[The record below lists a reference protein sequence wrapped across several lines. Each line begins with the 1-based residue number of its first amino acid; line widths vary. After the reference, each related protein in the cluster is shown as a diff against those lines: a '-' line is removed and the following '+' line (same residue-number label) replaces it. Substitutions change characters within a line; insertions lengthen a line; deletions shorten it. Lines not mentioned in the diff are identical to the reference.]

1 MLPFELLEHQ
11 HGLRTRVTRQRRV
24 LPQLSQSG
32 RRERRVGVSVVSA
45 SRAPHL
51 SQSQPAQTSA
61 DQHGCSR
68 LSAHILGVTSPR
80 ARGACAW
87 PALVY
92 GVPRPSSLCHGD
104 RRSTVLGRPQH
115 RRPRGAIGRTRGGG
129 RRRGALEASL
139 GRERLCTC
147 EHRLPVCV
155 HRLGAPLR
163 LPPSAGR
170 RAAASQRPTKR
181 ARRRDGRSVAQWPV
195 RARRIHTMAYTPTRD
210 TSAHHEH
217 YTHRTT
223 SIYVHTDLH
232 PKRDQAILGGCSH
245 DGSSGGLAVPSPYTR
260 SLPSAGT
267 KTSAAPSM
275 Q

>member
-1 MLPFELLEHQ
+1 MNPCRVSSSTISISLLSICFSALVPPISMLPFELLEHQ

-92 GVPRPSSLCHGD
+92 GVPRPSSMCHGD

-147 EHRLPVCV
+147 EHRLPRSVFTGWE
-155 HRLGAPLR
+155 RLCAFPQAPDDGL
-163 LPPSAGR
+163 
-170 RAAASQRPTKR
+170 Q
-181 ARRRDGRSVAQWPV
+181 RRRGLQSGLGGVTVEVWPSGQCAQG
-195 RARRIHTMAYTPTRD
+195 AYTPWHTHPHETR
-210 TSAHHEH
+210 A
-217 YTHRTT
+217 RTMN
-223 SIYVHTDLH
+223 IIHIDIDI
-232 PKRDQAILGGCSH
+232 RSH
-245 DGSSGGLAVPSPYTR
+245 
-260 SLPSAGT
+260 
-267 KTSAAPSM
+267 
-275 Q
+275 